1 MKERNWLDLVRPRT
15 LEKETIDNS
24 TTFILEPL
32 ERGFGFTLGNALRRV
47 MLSSI
52 PAPAITTWRVRD
64 EASAQASINP
74 DSMDWFELV
83 LNLKELAFRAEAGF
97 DQATGVIAFNGKSAP
112 TTETVT
118 MPGGVEISN
127 LEKIAPPRSAS
138 QPVVLEFV
146 VAMGKGYVPAHE
158 QPPHRVPEGFTAID
172 SLHSPVRSASYR
184 VENARLGQSLDY
196 ERLILAIE
204 TNGTVDGEEAIRQAA
219 RLLYDQLG
227 SFINFEVTHSAVQEE
242 DKPDP
247 LGFDTVLLRRID
259 DMELSVRSSNC
270 MKNENIV
277 YIGDLVTHS
286 EARLLR
292 VPNFGR
298 KSLHEIKAML
308 AGLGLS
314 LSMDVPAWPPENV
327 EMLAKR
333 YGDANW
339 N

>member
-15 LEKETIDNS
+15 VEKETIDNS
-24 TTFILEPL
+24 TTIILEPL
-32 ERGFGFTLGNALRRV
+32 ERGFTLGNALRRV
-47 MLSSI
+47 ILSSI
-52 PAPAITTWRVRD
+52 PAPAITAWRVRG
-64 EASAQASINP
+64 EASVQASMNL
-74 DSMDWFELV
+74 DSMDWLELV

-97 DQATGVIAFNGKSAP
+97 DQATGVIAFSGKSTP
-112 TTETVT
+112 TAETA
-118 MPGGVEISN
+118 MLPGGVEI
-127 LEKIAPPRSAS
+127 LDLGKMVPPRSAS
-138 QPVVLEFV
+138 QPIVLEFV

-158 QPPHRVPEGFTAID
+158 QPPHYVPEGFVAID
-172 SLHSPVRSASYR
+172 SLHSPFRSASYR

-219 RLLYDQLG
+219 RLLHDQLG
-227 SFINFEVTHSAVQEE
+227 SFINFEVTRTAVQEE

-247 LGFDTVLLRRID
+247 LGFDAVLLKRID

-298 KSLHEIKAML
+298 KSLHEIKTML
-308 AGLGLS
+308 EGLGLS
-314 LSMDVPAWPPENV
+314 LSMDIPAWPPDNV